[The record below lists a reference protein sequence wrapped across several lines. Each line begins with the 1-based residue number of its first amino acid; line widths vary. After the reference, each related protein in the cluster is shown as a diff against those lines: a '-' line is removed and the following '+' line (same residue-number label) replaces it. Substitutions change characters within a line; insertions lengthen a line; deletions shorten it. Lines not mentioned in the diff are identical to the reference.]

1 MSARILVVDDVAANV
16 KLLEAKLKAEYYTV
30 LTAMNGFDALKIAR
44 EEQPDLVLLDVM
56 MPKMDGFEV
65 CRRLKADPETAHIP
79 VVMVTALD
87 QPSDRVR
94 GLEVGADDFLT
105 KPPNQLA
112 LLARV
117 RSLVRVKMMIDELRM
132 RDETSRS
139 LGLDAPWL
147 DTNARRFEGR
157 VVVVD
162 ERGPLFET
170 VRPALTERI
179 GLNCLRASGREEA
192 LEAARAAETDL
203 FLIDAAMLH
212 TEALRLCS
220 ELRSAPDTRHT
231 ALLLIVDDR
240 DYETIAKALDL
251 GANDYVMRPVDEHE
265 LIARS
270 LSQIRRKRFS
280 ERLRDNMAA
289 GLRMAATDPMTGLY
303 NRRYAGVHL
312 ATLMRRGEVE
322 KAPLAAL
329 LLDIDRF
336 KSINDRFGHAAG
348 DSVIVEVARRMR
360 EKIRNLDLAARIGGE
375 EFLVVMPGAS
385 EEEGM
390 RVAERLRDAMA
401 ASPFMVTRNDGAAL
415 EIEVTI
421 SVGVSETRAGLH
433 DAPEDLLRRADSAL
447 YESKRMGRNRVTCAA
462 A

>member
-30 LTAMNGFDALKIAR
+30 VTAMNGFDALRAAR
-44 EEQPDLVLLDVM
+44 EEQPDLILLDVM

-112 LLARV
+112 LFARV

-147 DTNARRFEGR
+147 DTGARRMEGR
-157 VVVVD
+157 VIVVD
-162 ERGPLFET
+162 ERGPLFDT
-170 VRPALTERI
+170 VRPALTDRV
-179 GLNCLRASGREEA
+179 GLSCVRARNRQEA
-192 LEAARAAETDL
+192 IEAARVQEPDL
-203 FLIDAAMLH
+203 FLIDSAL
-212 TEALRLCS
+212 TQTDPLRLCS
-220 ELRSAPDTRHT
+220 ELRSSPEARHA

-240 DYETIAKALDL
+240 DYQTIAQALDL

-265 LIARS
+265 LVARS

-289 GLRMAATDPMTGLY
+289 GLRMAATDGLTGLY

-312 ATLMRRGEVE
+312 ATLMRRVE
-322 KAPLAAL
+322 TDKTPLVAL

-336 KSINDRFGHAAG
+336 KSINDRYGHAAG
-348 DSVIVEVARRMR
+348 DAVIVEVSRRLR
-360 EKIRNLDLAARIGGE
+360 ERIRNLDLAARIGGE
-375 EFLVVMPGAS
+375 EFLIVMPGAS
-385 EEEGM
+385 ETEGA
-390 RVAERLRDAMA
+390 RVAERLRDAIA
-401 ASPFMVTRNDGAAL
+401 ASPFRVTQNDGGAL
-415 EIEVTI
+415 SIDVTI
-421 SVGVSETRAGLH
+421 SVGVSESRIGQT
-433 DAPEDLLRRADSAL
+433 DDPEELLRRADRAL